1 MALLI
6 SHNFKVLRHLKGKT
20 TYAFLL
26 LSPRDSGE
34 GYSNS
39 GRLSVRRIVVIK
51 EVSVNNQ

>member
-26 LSPRDSGE
+26 LSPRDE

-39 GRLSVRRIVVIK
+39 GRLSVRP
-51 EVSVNNQ
+51 SVTLFCLRNNY

>member
-39 GRLSVRRIVVIK
+39 GRLSVRP
-51 EVSVNNQ
+51 SVTLFCLRNNY